1 MLRLVVNKLIY
12 VREKL
17 KMPVGKKPV
26 HLRHDLLKLGTFIAV
41 TLVLFIAAPAAI
53 AKDDVNADVE
63 ARVKSILESMTLE
76 QKVGQMVQ
84 GEIKSVTPADVT
96 KYHLG
101 SILNGGGSF
110 PNGNK
115 NAEVSDWLALAD
127 QYYHASMDTTKGGAG
142 IPILWGT
149 DAVHGHNNVI
159 GATLFP
165 HNIGLGAANDPK
177 LMQKIGEITAREVA
191 VTGIDWLFAPT
202 VAVVKDNRW
211 GRTYEGYS
219 SESPIVKS
227 YAGEV
232 VLGVQGVSGELRTN
246 HQRVIAT
253 AKHFIGDGGTF
264 RGIDQGDTRLDLDT
278 LIEEHGQGYITAL
291 DADVQTVMASFNRWN
306 GLKIHGH
313 KQLLTDVLKD
323 QMNFDGFVVSDWDGI
338 GQVDGC
344 NNETC
349 PQAINAGIDM
359 VMVPHD
365 WKELLQNTLLQVRSG
380 EIPIARI
387 DDAVSRILR
396 VKLRAGLFEKG
407 APSSREVAGNEAL
420 IGSPEHRA
428 VAREA
433 VRKSLVL
440 LKNNKR
446 TLPLKS
452 GQHILVTGDGAD
464 NIGKQNGGW
473 TITWQGTENENSN
486 FPGAT
491 SIYAGIEQAMADIGG
506 STELSVDDSWTKK
519 PDVAVVVFGEEPYA
533 EGQGDVDTLLYRNGL
548 KTDLELLQKLKSKNI
563 PVVAVFLTG
572 RPLWINAELN
582 SSDAF
587 VVAWLPG
594 TEGGGVADV
603 LVADKKDRPRYNF
616 TGRLSFDWPN
626 AELNAED
633 RSQPVASLLL
643 KRGQGLSYG
652 ESNIVSNKLNEVAM
666 VSKST
671 SERVLFSGSPK
682 APWSVF
688 VGDSSNWSKKV
699 VGTETNSAF
708 GALSVKTVDGNVQ
721 EDSRAVEWTGGYM
734 SQFFFQSE
742 SPLDLSGLAEDGGAL
757 SMTFKVDKNPEGQV
771 IQRMDCGYPC
781 SGGLDLTRLFSV
793 LPEGKW
799 VTASLKLSCF
809 GDNGVDLS
817 RVNAPLLISTDK
829 PFGLT
834 IIDVRLTADVAKN
847 TIVGCP

>member
-1 MLRLVVNKLIY
+1 
-12 VREKL
+12 
-17 KMPVGKKPV
+17 MPVGNKPV
-26 HLRHDLLKLGTFIAV
+26 NLRHDLLKLGTFIAV
-41 TLVLFIAAPAAI
+41 ALVLFIAAPAAI
-53 AKDDVNADVE
+53 AKNDVNADVE
-63 ARVKSILESMTLE
+63 TRVKSILESMTLE

-115 NAEVSDWLALAD
+115 NAEVSEWLALAD
-127 QYYHASMDTTKGGAG
+127 DYYHASIDRSEGGAG

-177 LMQKIGEITAREVA
+177 LMHKIGEITAREVA

-211 GRTYEGYS
+211 GRTYEGFS

-232 VLGVQGVSGELRTN
+232 VLGVQGVPGELRTN
-246 HQRVIAT
+246 QQRVIAT
-253 AKHFIGDGGTF
+253 AKHFIGDGGTD
-264 RGIDQGDTRLDLDT
+264 RGVDQGNTRLDLGT
-278 LIEEHGQGYITAL
+278 LIAEHGQGYITAL
-291 DADVQTVMASFNRWN
+291 DAGVQTVMASFNSWN

-323 QMNFDGFVVSDWDGI
+323 QMNFDGFVVSDWDGV

-359 VMVPHD
+359 VMVPND
-365 WKELLQNTLLQVRSG
+365 WKKLLQNTLLQVRSG
-380 EIPIARI
+380 EIPMARI

-473 TITWQGTENENSN
+473 TITWQGTENKNSD

-506 STELSVDDSWTKK
+506 SAELSLDDSWVQK

-533 EGQGDVDTLLYRNGL
+533 EGQGDADTLLYRNGL
-548 KTDLELLQKLKSKNI
+548 KTDLELIRKLKSKNI
-563 PVVAVFLTG
+563 PVVSIFLTG
-572 RPLWINAELN
+572 RPLWVNAEIN

-594 TEGGGVADV
+594 TEGGGLADV
-603 LVADKKDRPRYNF
+603 LVADKENRPRHNF

-626 AELNAED
+626 AELNTED

-643 KRGQGLSYG
+643 KSGQGLSYG
-652 ESNIVSNKLNEVAM
+652 KSSIVSNKLNEAAM
-666 VSKST
+666 ESKS
-671 SERVLFSGSPK
+671 SAERVVFSGSTK
-682 APWSVF
+682 APWKAF
-688 VGDSSNWSKKV
+688 VGDSSNWSINV
-699 VGTETNSAF
+699 SGTETNAAF

-721 EDSRAVEWTGGYM
+721 EDSRAVEWTGGYL

-742 SPLDLSGLAEDGGAL
+742 LPLDLSGLAEDGGAL
-757 SMTFKVDKNPEGQV
+757 SMTFRVDKHPEGQV
-771 IQRMDCGYPC
+771 RQRMDCGYPC
-781 SGGLDLTRLFSV
+781 SGGMDLTRLFSA

-799 VTASLKLSCF
+799 ITASIKLSCF
-809 GDNGVDLS
+809 AKNGLDLS

-834 IIDVRLTADVAKN
+834 IIDLRLTTDVAKN
-847 TIVGCP
+847 TIVGCT

>member
-1 MLRLVVNKLIY
+1 ML
-12 VREKL
+12 
-17 KMPVGKKPV
+17 VGKKPAYV
-26 HLRHDLLKLGTFIAV
+26 RHELIKIGAIFAV
-41 TLVLFIAAPAAI
+41 AMVLVAVAPAAI
-53 AKDDVNADVE
+53 AKNNVNADVE
-63 ARVKSILESMTLE
+63 SRVKSILKSLTLE

-115 NAEVSDWLALAD
+115 NAQVSDWLALAD
-127 QYYHASMDTTKGGAG
+127 EYYHASIDTSEGGAG

-177 LMQKIGEITAREVA
+177 LMHKIGEITAREVA

-202 VAVVKDNRW
+202 VAVVKDSRW

-227 YAGEV
+227 YAGEF
-232 VLGVQGVSGELRTN
+232 VLGVQGAVGELRTN
-246 HQRVIAT
+246 DERIIAT
-253 AKHFIGDGGTF
+253 AKHFIGDGGTL
-264 RGIDQGDTRLDLDT
+264 RGIDQGDTRLDLKT
-278 LIEEHGQGYITAL
+278 LLDEHGQGYITAL

-313 KQLLTDVLKD
+313 KQLLTDVLKG
-323 QMNFDGFVVSDWDGI
+323 QMNFDGFVVSDWDGV
-338 GQVDGC
+338 GQVAGC
-344 NNETC
+344 NSETC

-359 VMVPHD
+359 VMVPHN
-365 WKELLQNTLLQVRSG
+365 WKKLLENTILQVRSG
-380 EIPIARI
+380 EIPMSRI

-446 TLPLKS
+446 TLPLKP
-452 GQHILVTGDGAD
+452 GQHILVVGDGAD

-473 TITWQGTENENSN
+473 TITWQGTENNNSD

-491 SIYAGIEQAMADIGG
+491 SIYAGIEQAMAEIGG
-506 STELSVDDSWTKK
+506 SSELSTDDSWIKK

-548 KTDLELLQKLKSKNI
+548 KTDLKLLQKLKSQNI

-572 RPLWINAELN
+572 RPLWVNAELN

-603 LVADKKDRPRYNF
+603 IVADNKGKPRYDF

-626 AELNAED
+626 AELNAQD
-633 RSQPVASLLL
+633 NSQPVTSLLL
-643 KRGQGLSYG
+643 SRGQGLSYG
-652 ESNIVSNKLNEVAM
+652 KSRIISDRLHEVAL
-666 VSKST
+666 S
-671 SERVLFSGSPK
+671 SEPSAERIIFSGRTK
-682 APWSVF
+682 APWTAF
-688 VGDSSNWSKKV
+688 VGDSSNWSLKV
-699 VGTETNSAF
+699 IGTQTKSAF
-708 GALSVKTVDGNVQ
+708 GALSVKTVDGIVQ
-721 EDSRAVEWTGGYM
+721 EDSRAVQWDGGQM
-734 SQFFFQSE
+734 SQFFFQSQT
-742 SPLDLSGLAEDGGAL
+742 PLNLTDLADSGGAL
-757 SMTFKVDKNPEGQV
+757 SMTFKTTKLPEGKV

-781 SGGLDLTRLFSV
+781 SGSFDLTQLFTA
-793 LPEGKW
+793 LPTNEW
-799 VTASLKLSCF
+799 VTASIKLTCF
-809 GDNGVDLS
+809 RDKGVDLS
-817 RVNAPLLISTDK
+817 RVNAPLLITTDK
-829 PFGLT
+829 PFALT
-834 IIDVRLTADVAKN
+834 IVDVRLTSDVTKN
-847 TIVGCP
+847 TIVIC